1 MTSTEKMKTLF
12 IFILTFFVFSK
23 ASGFGLIEYS
33 TVMHTKH
40 RIRQDTLRNNNQQFD
55 VIQTAT
61 LLKKEPEKTDD
72 NNHFTKSLIQWL
84 ANGVKTTVEF
94 ITSAFINIGNA
105 ILAAIIHI
113 FTSKAS
119 YTIS

>member
-40 RIRQDTLRNNNQQFD
+40 RTRQDTLRNNNQQFD

-61 LLKKEPEKTDD
+61 LLKKEPEKTD

-84 ANGVKTTVEF
+84 ANGVKSTVEF
-94 ITSAFINIGNA
+94 ITSAFINIGKA

-113 FTSKAS
+113 FTSKAV
-119 YTIS
+119 YIIS